1 MNDPLHILLV
11 DDNPDDRALVIRELR
26 RDFPNLQINQVTDAR
41 HFARALESG
50 NGDVVITD
58 YQLRWSDGL
67 AVLRAIKARWPECP
81 VIMFTGTGSEEVAVE
96 AMKAG
101 LDDYVLKTAN
111 HYARLPGAVQRAV
124 ERKAQSRAL
133 KEAESRYLTL
143 FNDLPIGLCKTTP
156 AGKILDANPA
166 AVQMLGYPDRASL
179 LDVNAADL
187 CVDTADSGRWQQLIG
202 GDTVVRD
209 FQTQLRRRDGSFISV
224 EENIRAVRDAD
235 GRVLYF
241 EGSVEDITQRLNL
254 EAQLRHSQKMES
266 VGQLAAG
273 VAHDFNNVLTIIK
286 GHADLLLAKD
296 NLPADYS
303 GSLESISSA
312 ADRAANL
319 TRQLLTFSRRQV
331 MQPQVLD
338 LNEVICNVARMLERT
353 LGENIAVRLD
363 SASDLPPIYADA
375 GMLEQTIMNLAVNAR
390 DAMPNGGELF
400 IGSKVTEVT
409 PSCAQQNPEARVGR
423 FVCLTVAD
431 TGVGMGPQ
439 MLSRIFE
446 PFFTTKEVGKGTG
459 LGLATVY
466 GITKLHRGWIEVS
479 SEVNKGSAFK
489 VFLPATSKLKP
500 ADVPSSGRVERE
512 IRGGNEALLLV
523 EDEPELRALA
533 RQILECYGYRIFEAG
548 TGAEALK
555 LWPQHAQEID
565 LLLTDMVMP
574 EGITGWELAGK
585 LRAERPDLKV
595 IRASGYS
602 IELLN
607 KQFDSPGAF
616 RFLQKPFKPRMLAL
630 AVRECLDA

>member
-1 MNDPLHILLV
+1 
-11 DDNPDDRALVIRELR
+11 
-26 RDFPNLQINQVTDAR
+26 
-41 HFARALESG
+41 
-50 NGDVVITD
+50 
-58 YQLRWSDGL
+58 
-67 AVLRAIKARWPECP
+67 VLRAIKARWPDCP
-81 VIMFTGTGSEEVAVE
+81 VMMFTGTGSEEVAVE

-101 LDDYVLKTAN
+101 LDDYVLKAAN
-111 HYARLPGAVQRAV
+111 QYARLPGAVQRAV
-124 ERKAQSRAL
+124 ERKAQVRAL
-133 KEAESRYLTL
+133 KEAEKRYLTL

-166 AVQMLGYPDRASL
+166 AVQMLGYADRASL
-179 LDVNAADL
+179 LDVNAGDL
-187 CVDTADSGRWQQLIG
+187 CADTADSSRWQQLIG
-202 GDTVVRD
+202 GDTVVRG

-241 EGSVEDITQRLNL
+241 ESSVEDITERLNL

-266 VGQLAAG
+266 IGQLAAG

-286 GHADLLLAKD
+286 GHADLLLARD

-303 GSLESISSA
+303 GSLEKISSA

-331 MQPQVLD
+331 MQPQVLG
-338 LNEVICNVARMLERT
+338 LNDVIRNVARMLERT
-353 LGENIAVRLD
+353 IGENIAVRFDL
-363 SASDLPPIYADA
+363 ASDLPPIYADA
-375 GMLEQTIMNLAVNAR
+375 GMLEQTILNLAVNAR
-390 DAMPNGGELF
+390 DAMPKGGELF
-400 IGSKVTEVT
+400 ISSTETEVT
-409 PSCAQQNPEARVGR
+409 PSDARQNPEARVGR

-431 TGVGMGPQ
+431 TGVGMDAQ
-439 MLSRIFE
+439 VLSRIFE

-489 VFLPATSKLKP
+489 IFLPATSKPTDAP
-500 ADVPSSGRVERE
+500 AAEPVEKE
-512 IRGGNEALLLV
+512 ICGGNEALLLV
-523 EDEPELRALA
+523 EDEPELRSLA
-533 RQILECYGYRIFEAG
+533 RQILECYGYRIFEAR

-565 LLLTDMVMP
+565 LLLTDIVMP
-574 EGITGWELAGK
+574 EGITGWELAGQ

-595 IRASGYS
+595 ICASGYS
-602 IELLN
+602 IDLLS

-616 RFLQKPFKPRMLAL
+616 RFLQKPFKPQTLAL

>member
-1 MNDPLHILLV
+1 
-11 DDNPDDRALVIRELR
+11 
-26 RDFPNLQINQVTDAR
+26 
-41 HFARALESG
+41 
-50 NGDVVITD
+50 
-58 YQLRWSDGL
+58 
-67 AVLRAIKARWPECP
+67 
-81 VIMFTGTGSEEVAVE
+81 
-96 AMKAG
+96 
-101 LDDYVLKTAN
+101 
-111 HYARLPGAVQRAV
+111 
-124 ERKAQSRAL
+124 
-133 KEAESRYLTL
+133 L
-143 FNDLPIGLCKTTP
+143 F
-156 AGKILDANPA
+156 
-166 AVQMLGYPDRASL
+166 
-179 LDVNAADL
+179 
-187 CVDTADSGRWQQLIG
+187 G
-202 GDTVVRD
+202 GDSVVRG
-209 FQTQLRRRDGSFISV
+209 FQTQLRRRDGSIISV

-235 GRVLYF
+235 GHVLYF
-241 EGSVEDITQRLNL
+241 EGSVEDITERLNL

-296 NLPADYS
+296 NLPVDYS
-303 GSLESISSA
+303 GSLERISSA

-331 MQPQVLD
+331 MQPQVLG
-338 LNEVICNVARMLERT
+338 LNEVIRNVARILERT

-363 SASDLPPIYADA
+363 FTSDLPPIYADA

-390 DAMPNGGELF
+390 DAMPKGGELF
-400 IGSKVTEVT
+400 SGSTATDVT
-409 PSCAQQNPEARVGR
+409 PSHAEKNPEVRVGR

-431 TGVGMGPQ
+431 TGVGMDAQ
-439 MLSRIFE
+439 VLSRIFE

-466 GITKLHRGWIEVS
+466 GITKLHQGWIEAS

-489 VFLPATSKLKP
+489 IFLPATSKP
-500 ADVPSSGRVERE
+500 TDASSAGPVERE
-512 IRGGNEALLLV
+512 ICGGNEVVLLV

-533 RQILECYGYRIFEAG
+533 RQILERYGYRIFEAG

-555 LWPQHAQEID
+555 LWPQHAREID
-565 LLLTDMVMP
+565 LLLTDIMMP

-595 IRASGYS
+595 ICASGYS
-602 IELLN
+602 IDLLS
-607 KQFDSPGAF
+607 KQFEAPGVF